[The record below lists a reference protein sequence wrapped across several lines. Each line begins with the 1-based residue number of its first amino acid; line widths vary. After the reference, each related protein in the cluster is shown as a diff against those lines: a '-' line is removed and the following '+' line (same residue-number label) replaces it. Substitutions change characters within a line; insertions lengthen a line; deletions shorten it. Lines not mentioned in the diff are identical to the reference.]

1 MNFISHIYFLA
12 SWSEN
17 FIADPCYHYKNLS
30 DANRKKSYS
39 TPYGSE
45 SCDSPFSEGRYRLV
59 GAAGTKM
66 PAMRVPPK
74 RCGTDRSGWLS
85 TAHPTVKDGKV
96 KREVC
101 FSDRSAGCKYS
112 NNLFVKNC
120 GSYFIYKLR
129 QPPTFNSRYCG
140 TDWMWGKNSKK

>member
-39 TPYGSE
+39 APYGSE
-45 SCDSPFSEGRYRLV
+45 LCDSPFSEGWYRLV

-66 PAMRVPPK
+66 PTTRVPAK
-74 RCGTDRSGWLS
+74 KMWYRLVRLVVDCSS
-85 TAHPTVKDGKV
+85 
-96 KREVC
+96 
-101 FSDRSAGCKYS
+101 YS
-112 NNLFVKNC
+112 E
-120 GSYFIYKLR
+120 R
-129 QPPTFNSRYCG
+129 
-140 TDWMWGKNSKK
+140 W